1 MTEQEISVKL
11 TETEQ
16 RAKSNTHRIEKLEQQ
31 QKDLNKLVTAV
42 EVLASREKGVETDVK
57 EIKADVKTIT
67 QKGGKRW
74 DAMIDRVLYVLIGAA
89 ADDRGELMKG
99 KRRRTKKK
107 RVSFSK
113 LLLLL
118 ESGIV
123 LYTTYEG
130 FALAK
135 FAVASGFMGT
145 LPWIATM
152 VTAAWGAYGTSAAC
166 YYAKAKAENTAGG
179 VTYETVCRGQDCE
192 G

>member
-1 MTEQEISVKL
+1 
-11 TETEQ
+11 
-16 RAKSNTHRIEKLEQQ
+16 
-31 QKDLNKLVTAV
+31 
-42 EVLASREKGVETDVK
+42 
-57 EIKADVKTIT
+57 
-67 QKGGKRW
+67 
-74 DAMIDRVLYVLIGAA
+74 
-89 ADDRGELMKG
+89 MKG

-166 YYAKAKAENTAGG
+166 YYAKEGMELLKKRLANLLSVKSLVTICLTVTFCVLTVQTKVTQEFNTVYLMVIAFYFGTQNGKTQEEN
-179 VTYETVCRGQDCE
+179 
-192 G
+192 

>member
-1 MTEQEISVKL
+1 
-11 TETEQ
+11 
-16 RAKSNTHRIEKLEQQ
+16 
-31 QKDLNKLVTAV
+31 
-42 EVLASREKGVETDVK
+42 
-57 EIKADVKTIT
+57 
-67 QKGGKRW
+67 
-74 DAMIDRVLYVLIGAA
+74 
-89 ADDRGELMKG
+89 MKG

-113 LLLLL
+113 LLLML

-130 FALAK
+130 FGIAKLAIEL
-135 FAVASGFMGT
+135 GFMGT